1 MIGTMSRISMISGV
15 GFVAAL
21 AAFYVMFSTGFS
33 PTVLMIPVFC
43 AWGLALIGLKPM
55 VDKEHYSAL
64 YFAFG
69 VMALMIFFIHETYE
83 IKGTGRTFP
92 LIIGYSGLVLSV
104 IDISSVTDTRIGRFV
119 TRIFGAALEPDQIK
133 QRKVAREFLIFAVM
147 ALGVFGIWLF
157 GFLIASP
164 IFVFLWMWIGGG
176 KSLKLSFYVGFA
188 TLVFIYGLF
197 EAILKYELFPGV
209 VTVWLIEIIQG

>member
-1 MIGTMSRISMISGV
+1 MSGTMSRISMISGL

-21 AAFYVMFSTGFS
+21 AAFYIMLNTGFS
-33 PTVLMIPVFC
+33 LTVLMIPVFC
-43 AWGLALIGLKPM
+43 AWGAALIGLKPM
-55 VDKEHYSAL
+55 VDEEHYSAL

-69 VMALMIFFIHETYE
+69 IMALMIFLLHETYE

-104 IDISSVTDTRIGRFV
+104 FDIASITDTRIGHFV
-119 TRIFGAALEPDQIK
+119 TRFFGAALEPDQIK
-133 QRKVAREFLIFAVM
+133 QRPVRRELLIFAVM
-147 ALGVFGIWLF
+147 GLGVFGIWLF

-176 KSLKLSFYVGFA
+176 KTVKLSFYVGFA
-188 TLVFIYGLF
+188 TLAFIYGLF

-209 VTVWLIEIIQG
+209 VTVWVIELIQG